1 MRCPSCNEEAGLIVG
16 DADFSSLSLVGLVA
30 NAEVTQSQFCDKC
43 SGVLRKNLYRTVV
56 DQPEADSHTG
66 KGHEPDLHQDGVT
79 PLNGEVEVEFRFV
92 CSCGVETKHT
102 KIAKPWLNPKG

>member
-1 MRCPSCNEEAGLIVG
+1 MRCPECKKEVGFVAG
-16 DADFSSLSLVGLVA
+16 DPDFESLKLDGSKAVVLVA
-30 NAEVTQSQFCDKC
+30 ASEFCDKC

-56 DQPEADSHTG
+56 DLPEADSHTG